1 MRYFIGNRSCLF
13 FKNSERDNYAVTF
26 DIQRSACPFAAVA
39 PIRLAGNALSCSCK
53 QSALFKLCTQQRI
66 FLRRAQFLL
75 SAVFRDRSCT
85 ANVKSSLRIPCIL
98 RFAALIRISC
108 INSVRCCVR
117 AAKSSCLKTHLKFW
131 TAALKIIHPIP
142 AVQKSQCCRRLRFL
156 KPRKAVIAA
165 L

>member
-1 MRYFIGNRSCLF
+1 MSVCRCRTDTPCRECSIMLLQAIRIIQIMYTT
-13 FKNSERDNYAVTF
+13 A
-26 DIQRSACPFAAVA
+26 DILAA
-39 PIRLAGNALSCSCK
+39 
-53 QSALFKLCTQQRI
+53 
-66 FLRRAQFLL
+66 RAIISFLL

-117 AAKSSCLKTHLKFW
+117 AAKSICLKTHLKFW

-142 AVQKSQCCRRLRFL
+142 AVQKSQCCRLLYHSTASLAPAMSPAMILRGTS
-156 KPRKAVIAA
+156 PARQAEQTMRSS
-165 L
+165 

>member
-1 MRYFIGNRSCLF
+1 MQLHLTFSARHVRLPLSHRYALQGML
-13 FKNSERDNYAVTF
+13 Y
-26 DIQRSACPFAAVA
+26 
-39 PIRLAGNALSCSCK
+39 NALASNPHYSNYVHNSGYSC
-53 QSALFKLCTQQRI
+53 A
-66 FLRRAQFLL
+66 RAIISFLL

-117 AAKSSCLKTHLKFW
+117 AAKSICLKTHLKFW

-142 AVQKSQCCRRLRFL
+142 AVQKSQCCRLLRFL